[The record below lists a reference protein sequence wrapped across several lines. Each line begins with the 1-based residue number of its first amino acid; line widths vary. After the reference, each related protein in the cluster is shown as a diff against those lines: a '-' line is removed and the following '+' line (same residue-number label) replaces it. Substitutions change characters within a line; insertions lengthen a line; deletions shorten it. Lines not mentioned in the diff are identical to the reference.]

1 MFGEFHRCILRWM
14 TLDGHNYRGAISA
27 INSLFVVC
35 VVEISG
41 PPNVNSF
48 AVLIYLL
55 KDCAGDIRTAQIE
68 SISGPDN
75 IRRFFSHCRA
85 TVAPSSNSLFPHKYI
100 PAPASVGWYISKNDR
115 LHHFQSP
122 HISYFIHFITIL
134 IESSLSPLIIPCMDF
149 VGKNINPAFSSSIS
163 IFHVDAF

>member
-1 MFGEFHRCILRWM
+1 MIYVIDQAISQHIIVTHLLSRAREGRRM
-14 TLDGHNYRGAISA
+14 TLDGHHYRGAISA
-27 INSLFVVC
+27 TNSLFVVC

-75 IRRFFSHCRA
+75 IRRFFSHG
-85 TVAPSSNSLFPHKYI
+85 SSTFPHKYI

-115 LHHFQSP
+115 FHFWWP
-122 HISYFIHFITIL
+122 LVAEPRVHYFYEH
-134 IESSLSPLIIPCMDF
+134 
-149 VGKNINPAFSSSIS
+149 NQ
-163 IFHVDAF
+163 